1 MKYKYHV
8 FCNVKVQ
15 KQAVYVNVDLTV
27 TFHEVTEDSGSV

>member
-1 MKYKYHV
+1 
-8 FCNVKVQ
+8 VQ